1 MPREKPILDVEV
13 MASPQNVDGQI
24 SFFPASRVLM
34 GTADYVY
41 LNRGELDGLQV
52 GSPLEVY
59 RVGWEAP
66 EPARDTRV
74 DVPDRV
80 IANLLV
86 VRARQESAVAFVQH
100 TETELQLGD
109 HFRGAVKRSAAEHRS
124 AAE

>member
-1 MPREKPILDVEV
+1 V
-13 MASPQNVDGQI
+13 MASPKNVDGRI
-24 SFFPASRVLM
+24 SFFPSSRVLM

-59 RVGWEAP
+59 REGWEAP

-74 DVPDRV
+74 DVPDHV

-86 VRARQESAVAFVQH
+86 VRARQGSAVAWVQH

-109 HFRGAVKRSAAEHRS
+109 HFRGAAEPRGAAE
-124 AAE
+124 